1 MKNSENLC
9 NPLDTIKRNTNIYIQ
24 PLSETYKHNQNRIKV
39 IFKSIK
45 TENFPNVEKE
55 MDIQMYDTLK
65 IPNILKPEKATL
77 KHIIIKVSK
86 SKRSF

>member
-1 MKNSENLC
+1 M
-9 NPLDTIKRNTNIYIQ
+9 
-24 PLSETYKHNQNRIKV
+24 

-45 TENFPNVEKE
+45 AENFPNVEKE